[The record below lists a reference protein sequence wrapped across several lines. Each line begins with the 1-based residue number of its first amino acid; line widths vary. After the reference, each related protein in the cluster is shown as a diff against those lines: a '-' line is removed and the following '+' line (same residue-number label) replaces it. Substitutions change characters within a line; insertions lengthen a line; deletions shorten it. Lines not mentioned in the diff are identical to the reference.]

1 MNDNKNGIASE
12 KQQPINVL
20 RKGNVDS
27 VREDLERI
35 IVASCINDE
44 NFYISITSEDIKS
57 DDFSCQLCS
66 TTFKIM
72 EDVFKK
78 HIMPK
83 ASIVR
88 QEMLMFLHKRVK
100 NTEKINEL
108 MYRFDEMLSKKETD
122 SDTLAIHVDR
132 FKEYKM
138 KDNIIN
144 ILNNAKRMADDG
156 QTAEV
161 LDYILDSYV
170 MSFNDKEEVN
180 GINFYDLMK
189 REINEYNPYL
199 EKEVVTGNPSRT
211 GIYLIDTKYLNGGVV
226 EGNMCIIAGR
236 PGSGKTTLVKVIGLN
251 NARDGKKVLF
261 VSLEMSQK
269 QIMQGYYAQTARVEY
284 GKILKNDLSIEEFNR
299 MQLALDKEENKLTD
313 YHIVENDS
321 LTISQLINMLIRY
334 KKQYGIEVFMLDY
347 IQQIR
352 LDNGSVPKNEQE
364 YSMISELIRTIIKK
378 LKLQAYICAQV
389 NRDCEKRVDKKPIA
403 SDLRSTGKLEQ
414 DAAYILTTYRDEYY
428 HPLDSDH
435 PTDHPK
441 TMDISIAKNRF
452 GPMGVVRVM
461 FEGEFQNIA
470 NLRDGDLGEQ

>member
-1 MNDNKNGIASE
+1 MGDNSNMINSE
-12 KQQPINVL
+12 NKVPVNVL
-20 RKGNVDS
+20 RRDKSDTI
-27 VREDLERI
+27 RENLERI
-35 IVASCINDE
+35 IVASAINDE
-44 NFYISITSEDIKS
+44 NFYISLTSDGVKAS
-57 DDFSCQLCS
+57 DFACQLCS
-66 TTFKIM
+66 TTFNIM
-72 EDVFKK
+72 EDIFKK
-78 HIMPK
+78 HIAPK
-83 ASIVR
+83 ESIVR
-88 QEMLMFLHKRVK
+88 QEMLMFLHKKVK
-100 NTEKINEL
+100 NSEKIDEL
-108 MYRFDEMLSKKETD
+108 MYRFEDMLNKKETD
-122 SDTLAIHVDR
+122 MDALNIHLER
-132 FKEYKM
+132 FNEHKM
-138 KDNIIN
+138 KDNIVS

-156 QTAEV
+156 QVNEV
-161 LDYILDSYV
+161 LDYILDAYV
-170 MSFNDKEEVN
+170 MSFNEKKEVD

-189 REINEYNPYL
+189 REIDSYNPYA
-199 EKEVVTGNPSRT
+199 EKEVTTGNPSKT

-284 GKILKNDLSIEEFNR
+284 GKILKNELSVDEFNR
-299 MQLALDKEENKLTD
+299 MQMALDREENKLTD
-313 YHIVENDS
+313 YHIVESDS
-321 LTISQLINMLIRY
+321 MTISQLINMLIRY

-414 DAAYILTTYRDEYY
+414 DAAYIFTTYRDEYY
-428 HPLDSDH
+428 NPLDSDH

-461 FEGEFQNIA
+461 FEGEYQNIA
-470 NLRDGDLGEQ
+470 NLRDGDQGEQ